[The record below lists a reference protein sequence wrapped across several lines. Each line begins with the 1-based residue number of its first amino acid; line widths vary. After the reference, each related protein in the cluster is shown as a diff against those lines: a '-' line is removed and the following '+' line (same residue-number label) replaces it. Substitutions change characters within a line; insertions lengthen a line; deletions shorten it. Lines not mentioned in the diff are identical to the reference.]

1 MTTTVNR
8 AEAGER
14 AAQERMA
21 RLEHDLGDLD
31 DPGNPLGADH
41 FLAADRRQLLLPAA
55 ERLLDGFGLNAE
67 FVPSALGGRL
77 DRLDVLAR
85 VLRAVFRRDAALG
98 LGYGMTSY
106 LAAVLVWADGTP
118 DQQAQTAELLLN
130 GGRMAGAYPEP
141 TPGNDFLHNR
151 LTASRVPGGH
161 RLDGRKEA
169 LNNAARVDSLV
180 VFAHTPEAGPD
191 AQTAFLLPGPA
202 QHGDGLALS
211 PRRRTSGIRGCAVHG
226 LEFSGRHVDSGR
238 LLGPEGGGTLLADR
252 AFPVTRSTG
261 PSMALGCADTALR
274 TTVAFARAH
283 RARSR
288 ASLRSA
294 RTRSALVDAFTDL
307 LICDCLAL
315 VATRGVHL
323 LPRESGI
330 LSAVVKYLLPT
341 FLTEMVYDLS
351 VVLGSESYATA
362 GSYGMFQKTARDL
375 PMIGLGSAGT
385 VASRSAVVE
394 HLLRLPTLTGAPDG
408 PDGPDG
414 TAALFRPH
422 HDDLPPVRPDELTR
436 PARRD
441 TLLDSLTTTV
451 ASARSARGEF
461 GGALGEAADALARE
475 LRLLH
480 EDGERL
486 AARPPGTALSPRVYA
501 LADRYALIV
510 AGAACLG
517 VWHHAA
523 GDPDAGLLADPAWAA
538 MALARVVGRL
548 DRTAVHPPEEGTDHL
563 LSEVLDRFDDARSF
577 DLYATQLG
585 R

>member
-1 MTTTVNR
+1 MTTTVNG

-41 FLAADRRQLLLPAA
+41 FLAADRRQELLPAA
-55 ERLLDGFGLNAE
+55 QRLLDEFGLNAE
-67 FVPSALGGRL
+67 FVPAALGGRL

-98 LGYGMTSY
+98 LGDGMTSY
-106 LAAVLVWADGTP
+106 LAAVLVWADGSP
-118 DQQAQTAELLLN
+118 EQQEQTARLLLG

-151 LTASRVPGGH
+151 LTARRVPGGH

-191 AQTAFLLPGPA
+191 AQTAFLLPGPTR
-202 QHGDGLALS
+202 HSDGLSLS

-226 LEFSGRHVDSGR
+226 LEFTGRHVDPAL
-238 LLGPEGGGTLLADR
+238 LLGPEGGGALLARR
-252 AFPVTRSTG
+252 AFPITRSTG

-323 LPRESGI
+323 LPRESGT

-385 VASRSAVVE
+385 AGSREAVVE
-394 HLLRLPTLTGAPDG
+394 HLLRLPTLRGAEDG
-408 PDGPDG
+408 A
-414 TAALFRPH
+414 AALFRPH
-422 HDDLPPVRPDELTR
+422 HDELPPVRPDELTR
-436 PARRD
+436 TALQD
-441 TLLDSLTTTV
+441 TLLDSLTVTV
-451 ASARSARGEF
+451 AGARSAPGEF
-461 GGALGEAADALARE
+461 GGALGEAAQALDRE
-475 LRLLH
+475 LRLLR

-486 AARPPGTALSPRVYA
+486 TARPPGTALSPRVYA
-501 LADRYALIV
+501 LVDRYALIA

-517 VWHHAA
+517 VWHEAHAA
-523 GDPDAGLLADPAWAA
+523 GPGRGGLLADPAWAA
-538 MALARVVGRL
+538 MALARIVGRL

-563 LSEVLDRFDDARSF
+563 LAEVLDRFDDARSF